1 MCGIYG
7 TTKKYPA
14 DVLQRKVKR
23 FAFRGPD
30 YSGMKSYTGENYNL
44 VLGHNRLAIIDLNA
58 RANQPMEYDNGNIVV
73 VLNGEI
79 YNYRQ
84 LKAQYFADKVFN
96 TESDTEVLCAMYERF
111 GKDCLRY
118 INGDF
123 AFVIYDKQ
131 KKILFGAIDRM
142 GDKPFYYHCGEDG
155 FEFCSQLLPL
165 CIGNKYEI
173 DAYGRQCYFTMQY
186 IPSPHTIIEQINKL
200 NPAEC
205 FTYDLT
211 KKELHIEEYWDL
223 YANTCGFLSPHG
235 YEEAVT
241 QADELIDSAVQM
253 RMHADRPLGLFL
265 SGGID
270 SSVVAMYAQ
279 RYNPKIEAFSV
290 GFEEA
295 RFDESEYAK
304 EVANRLGIKFNH
316 LICRAEQALSV
327 IDGLQYYYDEPM
339 GDASMIPT
347 SLLCEQTGKYVKVA
361 LGGDGGDEMFFGYP
375 RYLRYAGYGRMFAF
389 PRWMRE
395 IGAVGADMLH
405 KSRVAKSL
413 RMKDVQ
419 SLYMNRRPSNAAEKF
434 DALQVQ
440 QSLEQCKYLYAD
452 RDLRR
457 CFNDFDIK
465 TLMCHAY
472 NVKVDRASMR
482 AGLELRTPMLDYRIV
497 EFTRQLPLEYCYN
510 EDMGQKRILRDLLYR
525 QVPRELFE
533 RKKQGFGV
541 PIGQWMQNGVLKDYL
556 VDMLNEST
564 VGLLPDYHGAE
575 LLRIR
580 DRHIA
585 GKENQTTL
593 MWLCVNYIAWY
604 RLFKSVGVD

>member
-7 TTKKYPA
+7 TTKKYTA
-14 DVLQRKVKR
+14 EVLKRKVER

-30 YSGMKSYTGENYNL
+30 YTGMKQYAGEKYNL
-44 VLGHNRLAIIDLNA
+44 VMAHNRLAIIDLNV
-58 RANQPMEYDNGNIVV
+58 RANQPMEYADGNIAV
-73 VLNGEI
+73 VLNGEV
-79 YNYRQ
+79 YNYQQ
-84 LKAQYFADKVFN
+84 LKAQHLADKKFK
-96 TESDTEVLCAMYERF
+96 TESDTEVLCALYERF
-111 GKDCLRY
+111 GKDCLKY

-131 KKILFGAIDRM
+131 KEILFGAVDRM
-142 GDKPFYYHCGEDG
+142 GDKPFYYHYGEDG

-165 CIGNKYEI
+165 CIGNKYDI
-173 DAYGRQCYFTMQY
+173 DAYGRQCYFAMQY
-186 IPSPHTIIEQINKL
+186 IPSPHTIVAQVKKL

-211 KKELHIEEYWDL
+211 KNELHIEEYWDL
-223 YANTCGFLSPHG
+223 YANTCGFEKPKS
-235 YEEAVT
+235 YADAVA

-253 RMHADRPLGLFL
+253 RMHSDRPLGLFL

-270 SSVVAMYAQ
+270 SSTIAMYAQ

-290 GFEEA
+290 GFDEVKY
-295 RFDESEYAK
+295 DESEYAQ
-304 EVANRLGIKFNH
+304 EVANLLGIKFNQ
-316 LICRAEQALSV
+316 LICTSEQALSV

-347 SLLCEQTGKYVKVA
+347 AMLCEQTGKYVKVA

-375 RYLRYAGYGRMFAF
+375 RYLRYAGYGKMFAF

-395 IGAVGADMLH
+395 IGAVGADILG
-405 KSRVAKSL
+405 KTRVAKSL
-413 RMKDVQ
+413 RMKDVKE
-419 SLYMNRRPSNAAEKF
+419 LYMNRRPSNAAERF
-434 DALQVQ
+434 DALKIQ
-440 QSLEQCKYLYAD
+440 QSLEQCKYLYED
-452 RDLRR
+452 QDLRR

-510 EDMGQKRILRDLLYR
+510 EEMGQKRILRELLYKR
-525 QVPRELFE
+525 IPKEIFE
-533 RKKQGFGV
+533 RKKRGFGV
-541 PIGQWMQNGVLKDYL
+541 PIGQWMQNGVLKEYL
-556 VDMLNEST
+556 TDMLNEQT
-564 VGLLPDYHGAE
+564 VGLLPDYDGE
-575 LLRIR
+575 KLLRIR

-585 GKENQTTL
+585 GKENQETL
-593 MWLCVNYIAWY
+593 MWLCVNYIAWVKM
-604 RLFKSVGVD
+604 FNEINS

>member
-7 TTKKYPA
+7 TTKKYTTE
-14 DVLQRKVKR
+14 VLKRKVER

-30 YSGMKSYTGENYNL
+30 HSGAKTYVGEKYNL
-44 VLGHNRLAIIDLNA
+44 VLAHNRLAIIDLNE
-58 RANQPMEYDNGNIVV
+58 RANQPMEYADGNIVV
-73 VLNGEI
+73 VLNGEV
-79 YNYRQ
+79 YNFQQ
-84 LKAQYFADKVFN
+84 LKAQYFADKKFK
-96 TESDTEVLCAMYERF
+96 TESDTEVLCALYERF

-131 KKILFGAIDRM
+131 KQILFGAIDRM

-165 CIGNKYEI
+165 CIGNKYDI

-186 IPSPHTIIEQINKL
+186 IPSPYTIVEQIKKL

-211 KKELHIEEYWDL
+211 KNKLHIEEYWDL
-223 YANTCGFLSPHG
+223 YANTCGFEKPKS
-235 YEEAVT
+235 YEDAVS

-253 RMHADRPLGLFL
+253 RMQADRPLGLFL

-270 SSVVAMYAQ
+270 SSIISMYAQ
-279 RYNPKIEAFSV
+279 RYSPKIEAFSV
-290 GFEEA
+290 GFEEVK
-295 RFDESEYAK
+295 FDESEYAQ
-304 EVANRLGIKFNH
+304 EVANQLGIKFNH
-316 LICRAEQALSV
+316 LICTSEQALSV

-347 SLLCEQTGKYVKVA
+347 SMLCEQTGKYVKVA

-375 RYLRYAGYGRMFAF
+375 RYLRYAGYGKMFAI

-395 IGAVGADMLH
+395 IGAIGADMLG
-405 KSRVAKSL
+405 KKRVAKSL

-419 SLYMNRRPSNAAEKF
+419 ELYMNRRPSNAAERF
-434 DALQVQ
+434 DALKIQ
-440 QSLEQCKYLYAD
+440 QSLEQCKYLYKNQ
-452 RDLRR
+452 DLRR

-482 AGLELRTPMLDYRIV
+482 AGVELRTPMLDYRIV
-497 EFTRQLPLEYCYN
+497 EFTRQLPLEYCYIK
-510 EDMGQKRILRDLLYR
+510 EIGQKRILRELLYR
-525 QVPRELFE
+525 QMPKEIFE
-533 RKKQGFGV
+533 RKKRGFGV
-541 PIGQWMQNGVLKDYL
+541 PIGQWMQNGVLKEYL
-556 VDMLNEST
+556 LDMLNEKT
-564 VGLLPDYHGAE
+564 VGLLPDYDGEE

-585 GKENQTTL
+585 GTEDQTTL

-604 RLFKSVGVD
+604 RMFKELEN

>member
-7 TTKKYPA
+7 TTKSYTA
-14 DVLQRKVKR
+14 EVLQRKVER

-30 YSGMKSYTGENYNL
+30 YSGMKSYAGEKYNL
-44 VLGHNRLAIIDLNA
+44 VLAHNRLAIIDLNE
-58 RANQPMEYDNGNIVV
+58 RANQPMEYADGNIVV

-79 YNYRQ
+79 YNFQQ
-84 LKAQYFADKVFN
+84 LKSQYFADRKFK
-96 TESDTEVLCAMYERF
+96 TESDTEVLCAMYARF
-111 GKDCLRY
+111 GKDCLRH

-131 KKILFGAIDRM
+131 KQTLFGAVDRM
-142 GDKPFYYHCGEDG
+142 GDKPFYYYYGDDG

-165 CIGNKYEI
+165 CMGNKYTI
-173 DAYGRQCYFTMQY
+173 DAYGRQCYFAMQY
-186 IPSPHTIIEQINKL
+186 IPSPHTIVEQVRKL

-211 KKELHIEEYWDL
+211 SNELHIEEYWDL
-223 YANTCGFLSPHG
+223 YANTCGFDKPKS
-235 YEEAVT
+235 YDQAVA

-270 SSVVAMYAQ
+270 SSTIAMYAQ

-290 GFEEA
+290 GFDEVK
-295 RFDESEYAK
+295 FDESEYAQ
-304 EVANRLGIKFNH
+304 EVANQLGIKFNH
-316 LICRAEQALSV
+316 LICTSEQALSV

-347 SLLCEQTGKYVKVA
+347 SMLCEQTGKYVKVA

-375 RYLRYAGYGRMFAF
+375 RYLRYAGREGVYAF
-389 PRWMRE
+389 PQWMRE
-395 IGAVGADMLH
+395 IAAMGADMLH
-405 KSRVAKSL
+405 KTRVAKSL

-419 SLYMNRRPSNAAEKF
+419 ELYMNRRPSNAAERF
-434 DALQVQ
+434 DALMIQ
-440 QSLEQCKYLYAD
+440 QSLEQCKYLYENQD
-452 RDLRR
+452 IRR

-482 AGLELRTPMLDYRIV
+482 AGVELRTPMLDYRIV

-510 EDMGQKRILRDLLYR
+510 EEMGQKRILRELLYR
-525 QVPRELFE
+525 RMPRELFE
-533 RKKQGFGV
+533 RKKRGFGV

-556 VDMLNEST
+556 LDMLNEQT
-564 VGLLPDYHGAE
+564 VGLLPDYDGEE

-585 GKENQTTL
+585 GTEDQTTL
-593 MWLCVNYIAWY
+593 MWLCVNYIAWVKM
-604 RLFKSVGVD
+604 FEKI

>member
-7 TTKKYPA
+7 TTKKYTT
-14 DVLQRKVKR
+14 DVLKRKVER

-30 YSGMKSYTGENYNL
+30 YSGLKCYDGENYNL
-44 VLGHNRLAIIDLNA
+44 ALGHNRLAIIDLNA
-58 RANQPMEYDNGNIVV
+58 RANQPMEYNNGNIVV

-79 YNYRQ
+79 YNYQQ
-84 LKAQYFADKVFN
+84 LKAQYFANTVFN

-111 GKDCLRY
+111 GKDCLNY

-123 AFVIYDKQ
+123 AFVIYDRQKQ
-131 KKILFGAIDRM
+131 ILFGALDRM
-142 GDKPFYYHCGEDG
+142 GDKPFYYHFGEDG

-165 CIGNKYEI
+165 CMGNKYDI

-186 IPSPHTIIEQINKL
+186 IPSPHTIIEQIKKL
-200 NPAEC
+200 NPAEY

-211 KKELHIEEYWDL
+211 KNQLHIEPYWDL
-223 YANTCGFLSPHG
+223 YDNTCGFEKPRT
-235 YEEAVT
+235 YDEAVAQT
-241 QADELIDSAVQM
+241 DELIDSAVQL
-253 RMHADRPLGLFL
+253 RMYADRPLGLFL

-270 SSVVAMYAQ
+270 SSIIAMYAQ

-290 GFEEA
+290 GFEEVK
-295 RFDESEYAK
+295 FDESGYAK
-304 EVANRLGIKFNH
+304 EVANQLGIKYNH
-316 LICRAEQALSV
+316 LICTSEQALSV

-347 SLLCEQTGKYVKVA
+347 SMLCEQTGRYVKVA

-375 RYLRYAGYGRMFAF
+375 RYLRYAGYRKMFAF
-389 PRWMRE
+389 PRWIRE
-395 IGAVGADMLH
+395 IGALGADMVH
-405 KSRVAKSL
+405 KTRVATSL
-413 RMKDVQ
+413 RMNDVQ
-419 SLYMNRRPSNAAEKF
+419 ELYMNRRPSNVAERF
-434 DALQVQ
+434 DALKIQ
-440 QSLEQCKYLYAD
+440 QSLEQCTYLYAN

-482 AGLELRTPMLDYRIV
+482 AGVELRTPMLDYRIV
-497 EFTRQLPLEYCYN
+497 EFSRLLPIDYCYTK
-510 EDMGQKRILRDLLYR
+510 EVGQKRILRELLYR
-525 QVPRELFE
+525 KISKNVFD

-541 PIGQWMQNGVLKDYL
+541 PIGQWMRSGVMKDYL
-556 VDMLNEST
+556 TDMLNEKS
-564 VGLLPDYHGAE
+564 VSLLPDYDGE
-575 LLRIR
+575 QLIRIR

-585 GKENQTTL
+585 GTEDQTTL
-593 MWLCVNYIAWY
+593 MWLCINYIAWY
-604 RLFKSVGVD
+604 RLFESVS

>member
-7 TTKKYPA
+7 TTRKYTA
-14 DVLQRKVKR
+14 EVLKRKVER

-30 YSGMKSYTGENYNL
+30 HTGMKSYMGEKYNL
-44 VLGHNRLAIIDLNA
+44 VLAHNRLAIIDLNE
-58 RANQPMEYDNGNIVV
+58 RANQPMEYADGNIVV
-73 VLNGEI
+73 VLNGEV
-79 YNYRQ
+79 YNFQQ
-84 LKAQYFADKVFN
+84 LKAQYFADKKFK
-96 TESDTEVLCAMYERF
+96 TESDTEVLCALYERF
-111 GKDCLRY
+111 GKDCLKY

-131 KKILFGAIDRM
+131 KEILFGAIDRM
-142 GDKPFYYHCGEDG
+142 GDKPFYYHYGEDG

-165 CIGNKYEI
+165 CIGNKYDI
-173 DAYGRQCYFTMQY
+173 DTYGRQCYFTMQY
-186 IPSPHTIIEQINKL
+186 VPSPFTIVKQIKKL

-205 FTYDLT
+205 FTYDL
-211 KKELHIEEYWDL
+211 KMNELHIEEYWNL
-223 YANTCGFLSPHG
+223 YANTCGFEKPKS
-235 YEEAVT
+235 YEDALA

-253 RMHADRPLGLFL
+253 RMQADRPLGLFL

-270 SSVVAMYAQ
+270 SSIISMYAQ

-295 RFDESEYAK
+295 KYDESEYAQ
-304 EVANRLGIKFNH
+304 EVANQLGIKFNH
-316 LICRAEQALSV
+316 LICTSEQALSV
-327 IDGLQYYYDEPM
+327 INGLQYYYDEPM

-347 SLLCEQTGKYVKVA
+347 SMLCEQTGKYVKVA

-375 RYLRYAGYGRMFAF
+375 RYLRYAGYGKMFAF

-395 IGAVGADMLH
+395 IGAFGADMLG
-405 KSRVAKSL
+405 KARVAKSL
-413 RMKDVQ
+413 RMKDVKE
-419 SLYMNRRPSNAAEKF
+419 LYMNRRPSNAAERF
-434 DALQVQ
+434 DALKIQ
-440 QSLEQCKYLYAD
+440 QSLEQCKYLNED
-452 RDLRR
+452 QDLRR

-510 EDMGQKRILRDLLYR
+510 EEMGQKRILRELLYR
-525 QVPRELFE
+525 RMPRELFE
-533 RKKQGFGV
+533 REKQGFAV
-541 PIGQWMQNGVLKDYL
+541 PVGDWMRSGVLKDYL
-556 VDMLNEST
+556 TDMLNEQT
-564 VGLLPDYHGAE
+564 VKLMLDYDGAE

-585 GKENQTTL
+585 GKEDQTTL
-593 MWLCVNYIAWY
+593 MWLCINYIAWY
-604 RLFKSVGVD
+604 RMFENL